1 MWNRLRFSRIASA
14 IPLLTVLAAPALGEE
29 KAAQLVPLVQLQ
41 GYEFI
46 CERVG
51 SLGFGGRYCQ
61 EGTAQ
66 ERSITIFRSGR
77 VISIRTATNRTSRE
91 PGNVAFTPLP
101 SVVKEFQA
109 TRRAVV
115 DLIAFLG
122 AEGISRRHGP
132 CNPLPASSTDPT
144 GELSFARYSIVWFQ
158 ADGSRSY
165 TVLDDRSTNACPP
178 QIHAIFDSIVTFG
191 EGGR

>member
-1 MWNRLRFSRIASA
+1 MWNRHRFSWIASA

-29 KAAQLVPLVQLQ
+29 KAARLVPLVQLQ

-46 CERVG
+46 CETVG
-51 SLGFGGRYCQ
+51 SLGFGGYYCQ

-77 VISIRTATNRTSRE
+77 VISIRTATNRTNRG
-91 PGNVAFTPLP
+91 PGNVELTPLP

-109 TRRAVV
+109 TQRAVV
-115 DLIAFLG
+115 DLIAFLS

-132 CNPLPASSTDPT
+132 CNPLPVPSTDPA
-144 GELSFARYSIVWFQ
+144 GEVSLARYSIVWFQ
-158 ADGSRSY
+158 EDGSRSY
-165 TVLDDRSTNACPP
+165 TVLDNRSTNACPP
-178 QIHAIFDSIVTFG
+178 QLHAIFDSIVAFG
-191 EGGR
+191 EGQR